1 MPSSVFTLEMSIHS
15 NVYNIVQVLSE
26 DGDLHVPWFQRDY
39 TWDED
44 NINELFEDIFE
55 EYSWINIV
63 NSARNKTPIR
73 DYFLGAVMLCGPSDK
88 RRMILDGQQRLTTL
102 SMIIACLVKR
112 MSLYPELSKLAKEGM
127 SVLINANNEYRLQ
140 LKNGNN
146 DTDHKIYTQIMESL
160 ESADDLPLEINQFNP
175 VSIQLSKKQIY
186 LTFKHISEKIDQQLA
201 DADNFNYPKHQALE
215 RLYGILTKHLMVI
228 SVRTDDEDYAIKF
241 FETLNARGED
251 LLSDDLIK
259 NALFLEAQRAN
270 PQSVVEKWNTFTS
283 EISEPNARIDFL
295 RFYWNSRFEYIS
307 KSRLFKSYKS
317 HFRAF
322 NPQRL
327 AGEINDFCNDLV
339 FSANFYKEISKVKG
353 NDDLFCGLNGL
364 GSKITRPLLLAVNH
378 KYRLESPDT
387 IDANIY
393 KFVRLIES
401 VMMRC
406 VICDQLFSS
415 LEHGFSQAAKLVSNH
430 LSMDVNT
437 LIRDVKELLKISTYK
452 VPTDSEFKNKLNN
465 TVLGQ
470 GDLNKS
476 KWRVFFATLECFSAN
491 PSHIVIPRKP
501 QIKLSVILQG
511 EAQYHK
517 SLGNI
522 RVDLLRGAPPLGA
535 QTINPPR
542 DQTIPGVW
550 NAQTIQT
557 QKQRI
562 IEKALECWNLN

>member
-44 NINELFEDIFE
+44 NINELFSDIFE
-55 EYSWINIV
+55 EYSWVNIV

-73 DYFLGAVMLCGPSDK
+73 DYFLGAVMLCGPSGK

-102 SMIIACLVKR
+102 SIVIACLVKR
-112 MSLYPELSKLAKEGM
+112 MSQYPSLSELCKEGV
-127 SVLINANNEYRLQ
+127 SVLKNQKDEYRLN
-140 LKNGNN
+140 LKNGVN

-160 ESADDLPLEINQFNP
+160 DNMGELPMEGNDFNP
-175 VSIQLSKKQIY
+175 IDFELSKKQIY
-186 LTFKHISEKIDQQLA
+186 LTYKHISRKLDLQLS
-201 DADNFNYPKHQALE
+201 DADNFRYSKPEAIE
-215 RLYGILTKHLMVI
+215 RVYRILTKHLMLI

-251 LLSDDLIK
+251 LRSDDLIK

-270 PQSVVEKWNTFTS
+270 PQQVVIKWNEFAAT
-283 EISEPNARIDFL
+283 IKDPNSRIDFL

-307 KSRLFKSYKS
+307 KSRLFKSYKT
-317 HFRAF
+317 HFKGF
-322 NPQRL
+322 NHEML
-327 AGEINDFCNDLV
+327 DSEIDEFCNNLV
-339 FSANFYKEISKVKG
+339 FSADFYKEISKVSG
-353 NDDLFCGLNGL
+353 NEDMYCGLSGV
-364 GSKITRPLLLAVNH
+364 GSKISRPLLLAVNY
-378 KYRLESPDT
+378 KYRSEDPKT

-401 VMMRC
+401 VMIRC
-406 VICDQLFSS
+406 VICDQLYSS
-415 LEHGFSQAAKLVSNH
+415 LEHGFSEAAKLVSNH
-430 LSMDVNT
+430 VSNDINT
-437 LIRDVKELLKISTYK
+437 LIKDVKQLLKNSIYK
-452 VPTDSEFKNKLNN
+452 VPTDLEFRNKLNN

-491 PSHIVIPRKP
+491 PSLIIIPRKP
-501 QIKLSVILQG
+501 NIKLSFILQG
-511 EAQYHK
+511 DAQYNK

-522 RVDLLRGAPPLGA
+522 RVDLLRGAPPIGSK
-535 QTINPPR
+535 TINPAHN
-542 DQTIPGVW
+542 QTIPGAW
-550 NAQTIQT
+550 SAQTIQA
-557 QKQRI
+557 QKLRI